1 MARQQILAARLY
13 YDVLSLK
20 RMGPKDLLR
29 RKNRDEVMRT
39 LSEMQLLTACMG
51 LDEIT
56 DEQVEIILSE
66 LSKRAGE
73 DLSETAAALKEAS
86 PNADTSETYRGL
98 LFRMHRMLTACQ
110 RELSA
115 REKGYARRAQTYM
128 LAFHNLPRAFL
139 SVSDRARI
147 SPEEAERY
155 ADSYLKNM

>member
-1 MARQQILAARLY
+1 
-13 YDVLSLK
+13 
-20 RMGPKDLLR
+20 MGPKDLLR

-66 LSKRAGE
+66 LSERAGE
-73 DLSETAAALKEAS
+73 DLSETAAALKETS

-155 ADSYLKNM
+155 SDSYLKNM

>member
-13 YDVLSLK
+13 YDALSLK

-29 RKNRDEVMRT
+29 RQNRDEVMRT

-56 DEQVEIILSE
+56 DEQIEIILSE

-115 REKGYARRAQTYM
+115 REKGYARRAQAYM

-139 SVSDRARI
+139 SVSDRSRI
-147 SPEEAERY
+147 SPEDAERY

>member
-13 YDVLSLK
+13 YDALSLK

-56 DEQVEIILSE
+56 DEQGEIILSE

-73 DLSETAAALKEAS
+73 DLSEPAAALKEAS
-86 PNADTSETYRGL
+86 PNAETAETYRGL

>member
-13 YDVLSLK
+13 YDALSLK
-20 RMGPKDLLR
+20 RMGPQDLLR

-128 LAFHNLPRAFL
+128 LAFHILPRAFL

-147 SPEEAERY
+147 SPDEAVWY
-155 ADSYLKNM
+155 ADSSFKNM